1 VVNIDLGSSIF
12 KLPRPSNG
20 ASKLFGDENPPSKGY
35 HNDDTCPSRVYWQ
48 RATGQVSKDKLH
60 NFFQMQYLAQKMQK
74 NLFSFF
80 PLDDCCPNFFVAQ
93 GWNLGLVLNPK
104 PRKLSLL
111 ASPS

>member
-1 VVNIDLGSSIF
+1 VVSIDLGSSIF

-20 ASKLFGDENPPSKGY
+20 ASKLFGDENPRSEGY
-35 HNDDTCPSRVYWQ
+35 DDDTCPSRVYWQ
-48 RATGQVSKDKLH
+48 SATGQVSKDKLH
-60 NFFQMQYLAQKMQK
+60 NFFQMQYLAKKCKK

-80 PLDDCCPNFFVAQ
+80 PLDDHCPNFFVAQ

-111 ASPS
+111 ANPS